1 MVLDPI
7 KLKSMLP
14 IDGSMEKGFIGEL
27 MTPTEAST
35 SACPNLLGGRARTLG
50 YDMRLREE
58 KAVTPYF

>member
-35 SACPNLLGGRARTLG
+35 SACLVDCRFLCSE
-50 YDMRLREE
+50 RERD
-58 KAVTPYF
+58 Y